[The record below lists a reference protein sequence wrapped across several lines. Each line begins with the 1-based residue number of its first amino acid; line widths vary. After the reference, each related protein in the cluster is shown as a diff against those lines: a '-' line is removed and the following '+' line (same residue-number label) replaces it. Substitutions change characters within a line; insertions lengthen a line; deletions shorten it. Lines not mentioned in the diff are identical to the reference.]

1 MATPDQISFYDE
13 TLKKQIEGSYRYYGK
28 RIHICSVVYGAESAS
43 PNGRIDHFALA
54 LFAQEVL
61 RDLARDAEADKSI
74 AKPLKMAA

>member
-1 MATPDQISFYDE
+1 
-13 TLKKQIEGSYRYYGK
+13 
-28 RIHICSVVYGAESAS
+28 VYGAESAS
-43 PNGRIDHFALA
+43 PNGRVDHFALA

>member
-1 MATPDQISFYDE
+1 
-13 TLKKQIEGSYRYYGK
+13 
-28 RIHICSVVYGAESAS
+28 VYGAKSAS

-61 RDLARDAEADKSI
+61 RDLAHDAEADKSF